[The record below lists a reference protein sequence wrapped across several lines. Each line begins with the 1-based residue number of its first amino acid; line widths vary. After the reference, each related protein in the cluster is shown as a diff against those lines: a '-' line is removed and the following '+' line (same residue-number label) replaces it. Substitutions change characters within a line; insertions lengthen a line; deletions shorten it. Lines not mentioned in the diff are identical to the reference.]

1 MVSSGTESCMT
12 VQTSLG
18 AVARTLPACIDVAVI
33 GLGGLGSATAYWL
46 AQRGVNVLGLEQ
58 FELGHVRG
66 ASHDHSRIIRRSY
79 HTPEYVELTAHAYDA
94 WRSVEADG
102 DTQIITT
109 TGGIDLFPL
118 DAAIDHR
125 SYTSSLE
132 SAGVPYDW
140 LDGAEVRRRWPAFA
154 RGTAVTDQVA
164 AIHSAET
171 GIVPAGLGTATLQ
184 RLATAHGADLRQHS
198 KVVEI
203 RPVGGEVDVVTE
215 HGTIRCGHVV
225 VTADAWTNRLLAP
238 LGLDIPLVVLREQVS
253 YFPHA
258 DLEQFAPGRFPVWIW
273 MDDPSFYGFPVYG
286 DTTAVKAAEDVGGSE
301 VDPDTRTFEPDVPME
316 HRLGEFMRRLV
327 GPGLGSPRST
337 TCLYT
342 LTSDR
347 DFVCDRL
354 PDHPQISIALGAAH
368 GFKFAS
374 WFGRT
379 LAGLACG
386 EPAGPELVPFSFA
399 RPSLTVPISRDAWMV

>member
-1 MVSSGTESCMT
+1 VDRPLPSS
-12 VQTSLG
+12 
-18 AVARTLPACIDVAVI
+18 IDVAVI

-46 AQRGVNVLGLEQ
+46 ARRVSVLGLEQ

-79 HTPEYVELTAHAYDA
+79 HTQAYVELAAGAYEA
-94 WRSVEADG
+94 WRAVEADG
-102 DTQIITT
+102 DTSIIET
-109 TGGIDLFPL
+109 TGGVDLFPPGSSIEP
-118 DAAIDHR
+118 A
-125 SYTSSLE
+125 SYTSSLDA
-132 SAGVPYDW
+132 AGVPFEW
-140 LDGAEVRRRWPAFA
+140 LDAGEVRRRWPAFA
-154 RGTAVTDQVA
+154 EGTAVSGDLM

-171 GIVPAGLGTATLQ
+171 GIVPAGRGTATLQ
-184 RLATAHGADLRQHS
+184 QLATAHGADLRERTRVTS
-198 KVVEI
+198 I
-203 RPVGGEVDVVTE
+203 RPVDGEVDVVTDG
-215 HGTIRCGHVV
+215 GTIRCGHVV
-225 VTADAWTNRLLAP
+225 VTADAWTNLLLAP

-253 YFPHA
+253 YFPHP
-258 DLEQFAPGRFPVWIW
+258 DLDRFAVGRFPVWIW

-286 DTTAVKAAEDVGGSE
+286 DMSAVKGAEDVGGSP
-301 VDPDTRTFEPDVPME
+301 VDPDTRTFDADVPME
-316 HRLGEFMRRLV
+316 QRLGTFMHRL
-327 GPGLGSPRST
+327 LGDGFGAPRST

-354 PDHPQISIALGAAH
+354 PEHPQISAALGAAH

-386 EPAGPELVPFSFA
+386 DEPPAEIARFSFA

>member
-1 MVSSGTESCMT
+1 MA
-12 VQTSLG
+12 VQGSLG
-18 AVARTLPACIDVAVI
+18 AVDHSLPSSVDVAVI
-33 GLGGLGSATAYWL
+33 GLGGLGSGAAYWL
-46 AQRGVNVLGLEQ
+46 ARRGVNVVGLEQ

-79 HTPEYVELTAHAYDA
+79 HTPEYVELTAGAYDA
-94 WRSVEADG
+94 WRAVETDG
-102 DTQIITT
+102 GTELITT

-125 SYTSSLE
+125 SYTSSLQA
-132 SAGVPYDW
+132 AGVPFEW

-154 RGTAVTDQVA
+154 EGTLVTDDVG
-164 AIHSAET
+164 AIFSAET
-171 GIVPAGLGTATLQ
+171 GIVPAGRGTATLQ
-184 RLATAHGADLRQHS
+184 RLAAGHGADLHAHTR
-198 KVVEI
+198 VLEI
-203 RPVGGEVDVVTE
+203 RPVGGEVEVVTDR
-215 HGTIRCGHVV
+215 GVLRCGHVV
-225 VTADAWTNRLLAP
+225 VTTDAWTNRMLAP

-258 DLEQFAPGRFPVWIW
+258 DLDRFAPGRFPVWIW

-286 DTTAVKAAEDVGGSE
+286 DTSGVKGAEDVGGRE
-301 VDPDTRTFEPDVPME
+301 VDPDTRTFEPDTSME
-316 HRLGEFMRRLV
+316 QRLGEFMRRLV
-327 GPGLGSPRST
+327 GAGLGPPRST

-354 PDHPQISIALGAAH
+354 PDHPQISVALGAAH

-386 EPAGPELVPFSFA
+386 EPAGPELTPFSFA
-399 RPSLTVPISRDAWMV
+399 RPSLKVPISRDAWMV